1 MKKQYTILFFL
12 LFNCGAVIA
21 QTFVKTTTPCNA
33 ELLKKTPGRWMPIGT
48 SLPKY
53 IPQLMI
59 YSCWD
64 CRCGPDQS
72 LNPYKLYEEN
82 FPIEKLQ
89 AMIDK

>member
-1 MKKQYTILFFL
+1 MLVTENPAYFKK
-12 LFNCGAVIA
+12 N
-21 QTFVKTTTPCNA
+21 
-33 ELLKKTPGRWMPIGT
+33 
-48 SLPKY
+48 LPKY